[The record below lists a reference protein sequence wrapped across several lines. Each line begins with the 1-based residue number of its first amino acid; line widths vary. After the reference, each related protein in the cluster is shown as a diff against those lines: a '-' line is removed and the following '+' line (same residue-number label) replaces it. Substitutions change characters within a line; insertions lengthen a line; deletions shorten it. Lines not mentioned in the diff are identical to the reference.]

1 MKKSEQKR
9 LFKFLKKISRMNS
22 DAKFY
27 FKDCVVLCDIS
38 DSDRIGSLLEVETP
52 KKYFLDYPDGRQGQ
66 IYKVTGRIFSKK
78 IGSILCLDLEK
89 ESGFEDFILYSED
102 TKVKKEKKTKE
113 KKSKKDVWKQFEE
126 TDTLTV
132 GNAYGQIYSL
142 YNKPKVLEK
151 MEEKIAKE
159 KKPGLFIK
167 IKNSLS
173 YRFSKRT
180 SVESVFTSTEKEV
193 KPEVKPIRRPVVET
207 IPAPKIEET
216 EKKVEEVK
224 PAEVVTE
231 EIKEAEKPVEE
242 TKPVEVKPVEEPKP
256 VEIPAP
262 IVEEDDEDFDEENF
276 DSEKVM
282 ESIPGESPIDE
293 LKRIREMYQSLKNR
307 LYMEYARLGSYEKE
321 LVDDAIANN
330 LTGKDPEFKQMLNE
344 RTVSKGEVTFY
355 MGTYDSN
362 MEMMKSL
369 EDSFID
375 KTKVPLDFNMYT
387 INTLRK
393 FADNT
398 RTRLTGA
405 ELAKHNLGKLT
416 KRELVE
422 ILSRI
427 DEQNY
432 RKEIHNLLSLR

>member
-1 MKKSEQKR
+1 MKNSEQKR
-9 LFKFLKKISRMNS
+9 LFKFLKKISRMNP

-52 KKYFLDYPDGRQGQ
+52 KEYFLDYPDGRQGQ

-102 TKVKKEKKTKE
+102 IKVKKE

-126 TDTLTV
+126 ADTLTV
-132 GNAYGQIYSL
+132 GNAYGQIQSV
-142 YNKPKVLEK
+142 YNKPEVVEK
-151 MEEKIAKE
+151 KEEKIAKE
-159 KKPGLFIK
+159 KKPGLFTK

-180 SVESVFTSTEKEV
+180 SVESVLASTEKEV
-193 KPEVKPIRRPVVET
+193 KPEIKPIRRPVVET

-231 EIKEAEKPVEE
+231 EIKEAEKQVEE
-242 TKPVEVKPVEEPKP
+242 PKPVEVKPVEEPKP
-256 VEIPAP
+256 VETPVP
-262 IVEEDDEDFDEENF
+262 TVKEDDDEDFDEENF

-282 ESIPGESPIDE
+282 ESISGESPIDE
-293 LKRIREMYQSLKNR
+293 LKRIREMYQGLKNR

-344 RTVSKGEVTFY
+344 RTISKGDVTFY
-355 MGTYDSN
+355 MGTYDSS